1 VVIPGW
7 MILGLNYTVGEHL
20 YTFGETYSQ
29 ATFVMQVERDSL
41 QSAIQIVLP
50 PVIFCIVS
58 SLSFFFRETK
68 ESYIALRLGL
78 NSSMM
83 ISAVLFYYGQQST
96 LPSMSTFSIFDEIM
110 IAVYMFLG

>member
-1 VVIPGW
+1 
-7 MILGLNYTVGEHL
+7 
-20 YTFGETYSQ
+20 
-29 ATFVMQVERDSL
+29 
-41 QSAIQIVLP
+41 
-50 PVIFCIVS
+50 VIFCLVS